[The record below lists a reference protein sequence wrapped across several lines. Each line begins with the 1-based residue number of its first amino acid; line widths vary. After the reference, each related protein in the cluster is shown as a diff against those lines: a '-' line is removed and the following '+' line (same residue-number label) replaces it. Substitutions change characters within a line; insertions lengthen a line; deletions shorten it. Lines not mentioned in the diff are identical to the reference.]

1 MNLQKWFD
9 KKKMRR
15 LFLDFLQMCP
25 WQNFMLSK
33 KFDECDVFACFYRK
47 VENVAGGV
55 SDEVWYR

>member
-1 MNLQKWFD
+1 MVRQ
-9 KKKMRR
+9 KKMRR

-33 KFDECDVFACFYRK
+33 IIDECDVFACFYRR

-55 SDEVWYR
+55 SDDVWYR